1 MKKKHIFSA
10 FLSEGKLT
18 FYDYGRWL
26 TALLIFLVFIGG
38 FFFLNQYYVE
48 KKKISNEVLLAR
60 YAEQKEEALEFL
72 DKAEGKIPITT
83 PLPTD
88 SLPKYIKYLNEQIA
102 LYDFYLETGTT
113 ENDYYQLG
121 DEKGGNYVFIDEHR
135 GAAVAFNVIFIYGI
149 GFIIISILLGFAAG
163 DSLIGKKA
171 KLNFTCELNR
181 KEIFFGKNAFY
192 RSILFFLALIIALS
206 GIILIAG
213 GQVKN
218 GFYMV
223 NSDINIVSLYG
234 VFLSQFLYI
243 YVLGGFFY
251 AISLSI
257 TMLFNKISVVGL
269 FISVGVFFGGLGL
282 CNLSNL
288 LFSVSGEFAMR
299 AVPVMGLLY
308 NIRGFADFT
317 VYYNLPLTII
327 STAPILIA
335 ALKRFEKFQI

>member
-1 MKKKHIFSA
+1 MKKKHVFSA

-60 YAEQKEEALEFL
+60 YAEKKAEALEFL
-72 DKAEGKIPITT
+72 DKAEGGIPITT

-88 SLPKYIKYLNEQIA
+88 SIPKYIKYLNEQIT

-121 DEKGGNYVFIDEHR
+121 DEKGGNYVFINEHR
-135 GAAVAFNVIFIYGI
+135 GAAVAFNIIFIYGF
-149 GFIIISILLGFAAG
+149 GFIILSILLGFAAG
-163 DSLIGKKA
+163 DALIGKKC

-181 KEIFFGKNAFY
+181 KEIFLGKNAFY
-192 RSILFFLALIIALS
+192 RSILFFLALLITLS
-206 GIILIAG
+206 GIILIAL

-218 GFYMV
+218 AFYMV
-223 NSDINIVSLYG
+223 DSNINIVSIYG
-234 VFLSQFLYI
+234 VFLSQNLFV

-251 AISLSI
+251 ALSLLI
-257 TMLFNKISVVGL
+257 TTLFSKKSVFGL
-269 FISVGVFFGGLGL
+269 LTSLGVFFGGMGL

-288 LFSVSGEFAMR
+288 LFGASGEFAMR
-299 AVPVMGLLY
+299 VVPVMGLLY

-317 VYYNLPLTII
+317 VYYNLPLTLLA
-327 STAPILIA
+327 TAPIFIA